1 MPRLLIVEDNEVNR
15 RMLCRRLAPK
25 GYDMVEAGTGE
36 EGLAIAFADPPDAV
50 LMDLGLPGIDG
61 WEATRRLRADPRTA
75 RVPVVALSA
84 HAHPADREKALAAG
98 CADFETKPVNLPVL
112 LSKLEAVLK
121 KPEGDDDD
129 IFAGLGRATASPGAV
144 TGVLG
149 YVNRPGPAPA
159 GGPDH
164 DACPVL
170 RKRVLVVEDHDANR
184 AVLARK
190 LNKLGHQTVEAADGT
205 RALEQLRAAGPF
217 DLVLLDVMMPG
228 LSGEEVLLEIK
239 RDPRLAS
246 TPVIMVSALDEAATV
261 ARCIEAG
268 AEDYL
273 PKPYD
278 PVLLR
283 ARVNACLD
291 KRRLRDRDLANLAA
305 LAVLTKAAESVE
317 AGRFNPDDLSPVAN
331 RADELGQLARVF
343 LRMADEVAVRERALR
358 DEVNR
363 LQVAVDGGRAA
374 EQVAAVTENEYF
386 QDLQERAAG
395 LRARSRR
402 PRPEGGG

>member
-1 MPRLLIVEDNEVNR
+1 MI
-15 RMLCRRLAPK
+15 
-25 GYDMVEAGTGE
+25 EAGTGE
-36 EGLAIAFADPPDAV
+36 DGLALAFADPPDVV

-61 WEATRRLRADPRTA
+61 WETTRRLRADPRTA
-75 RVPVVALSA
+75 RVPVVAVSA

-98 CADFETKPVNLPVL
+98 CADFETKPVNLLVL
-112 LSKLEAVLK
+112 LAKLEAVLK
-121 KPEGDDDD
+121 PPAEEDDSD
-129 IFAGLGRATASPGAV
+129 IFSTLGSPSSNPGAA

-149 YVNRPGPAPA
+149 YITRDLPPAEPTPAEPG
-159 GGPDH
+159 H
-164 DACPVL
+164 EACPVL
-170 RKRVLVVEDHDANR
+170 RKRILVVEDHDANR
-184 AVLARK
+184 VMLARK
-190 LNKLGHQTVEAADGT
+190 LNKLGHQTMEAADGNA
-205 RALEQLRAAGPF
+205 ALEQLRSAGPF

-228 LSGEEVLLEIK
+228 LSGEEVLLAIK
-239 RDPRLAS
+239 RDARLAS
-246 TPVIMVSALDEAATV
+246 TPVIMVSALDESTTV

-291 KRRLRDRDLANLAA
+291 KRRLRDRDLTNLAA

-317 AGRFNPDDLSPVAN
+317 AGRFHPDDLSPVAN

-374 EQVAAVTENEYF
+374 EQVAAVTDNEYF
-386 QDLQERAAG
+386 QDLQQRAAS

-402 PRPEGGG
+402 RPDGGS